1 MRIVILEDDQE
12 QSDLL
17 VAWLEDAGH
26 VCDTFADGASFI
38 KNYAKESY
46 DVVLLDWMVPKYS
59 GLEVLAHLRDKLDSV
74 VPVVFITQRDS
85 EEDIVA
91 GLKAGAD
98 DYIIKPVRQAETMAR
113 IGAIA
118 RRVGFGEKNTAD
130 VYELSPYKIDTRLR
144 EIYVNGDLIEMTSKE
159 YELTLF
165 LFKNI
170 GRILSRGHLLE
181 MVWGTS
187 SNIHT
192 RTVDTH
198 ISRLRTKLNLNN
210 DNKLWRLTSV
220 YQHGYRLENLA
231 AT

>member
-1 MRIVILEDDQE
+1 MRVVILEDDQE
-12 QSDLL
+12 QADLL
-17 VAWLEDAGH
+17 IAWLEGAGH
-26 VCDTFADGASFI
+26 VCESFSDGASFI
-38 KNYAKESY
+38 KNYSKESY
-46 DVVLLDWMVPKYS
+46 DVVLLDWMVPKHS
-59 GLEVLAHLRDKLDSV
+59 GLDVLTHLRDKLDPL

-85 EEDIVA
+85 EQDIVI

-98 DYIIKPVRQAETMAR
+98 DYIVKPVRQGETLAR

-118 RRVGFGEKNTAD
+118 RRVGFGEKNTAE
-130 VYELSPYKIDTRLR
+130 VYELDPYKIDTRLR
-144 EIYVNGDLIEMTSKE
+144 EIYFNGELLEMTSKE

-198 ISRLRTKLNLNN
+198 VSRLRSKLGLNS
-210 DNKLWRLTSV
+210 DNKNWRLTSV
-220 YQHGYRLENLA
+220 YQHGYRLENLS
-231 AT
+231 